1 MGMWL
6 LCWYQP
12 LSPGWTML
20 VWFWFPDLLVPGWS
34 LCLWI
39 VAYIEPPECLI
50 LVGWC
55 LMLVVPITGTT
66 PMSSHLAVLGC
77 LLWLVYC
84 LLGFLYCCWHWLL
97 VWSFHLD
104 ALLFWT
110 VAMIWICVVF
120 WFFWYKPYT
129 WPRHPYP
136 SFLLLVVCSY
146 LPLLVSLL
154 VVILVCTVIRDYVV
168 WLLVPCLLR

>member
-1 MGMWL
+1 
-6 LCWYQP
+6 
-12 LSPGWTML
+12 
-20 VWFWFPDLLVPGWS
+20 VLVPAS
-34 LCLWI
+34 LPWLDYVGLILISWLAGTWLVFVPLNCCLYWT
-39 VAYIEPPECLI
+39 PECLI

-136 SFLLLVVCSY
+136 SFMLLVVCSY